1 MEAKRVKTK
10 SFLELSLYLVAQKYI
25 FFERVISGEIEL
37 KCFMHMPLPTSLRIK
52 GKVWIMLQCKY
63 FKNYIRMI

>member
-25 FFERVISGEIEL
+25 FFEQVISGEIE
-37 KCFMHMPLPTSLRIK
+37 
-52 GKVWIMLQCKY
+52 
-63 FKNYIRMI
+63 

>member
-25 FFERVISGEIEL
+25 FFERVISGEIE
-37 KCFMHMPLPTSLRIK
+37 
-52 GKVWIMLQCKY
+52 
-63 FKNYIRMI
+63 